1 MEVRPYIGTTP
12 LLVRANIVDG
22 NKAAIIDAAF
32 PSIIG
37 VGIAALMLNL
47 IWEKALKP
55 SVFLVESILQG
66 SQIDFA
72 SVGNIAFSAA
82 ISVGFGLIAYFA
94 VIAPISA
101 YWEIRLLR
109 RVQERLQLAN
119 QAYEEAEDLAEQTS
133 KNLEDS
139 EKLIVRLE
147 SHLDHNHHEESSE

>member
-1 MEVRPYIGTTP
+1 M
-12 LLVRANIVDG
+12 LVRANIVDG

-47 IWEKALKP
+47 IWEKALKA

-66 SQIDFA
+66 SQIYFA

-101 YWEIRLLR
+101 YWEI
-109 RVQERLQLAN
+109 
-119 QAYEEAEDLAEQTS
+119 
-133 KNLEDS
+133 
-139 EKLIVRLE
+139 
-147 SHLDHNHHEESSE
+147 